1 MLYDTSYIRLIRS
14 WPRLY
19 LFVGLAVVSSACGG
33 PRVQVSHPAIPVGDS
48 IRLAADVVLPVD
60 RPSEG
65 VPTVLIQTRYW
76 RSFRM
81 RGGGG
86 PRIPQGPREPIV
98 QRLVSAG
105 MAAVIVDVRGTGASD
120 GVWRWPWSAE
130 EVRDMGPLIDWIV
143 AQPWSNGIV
152 GATGVSY
159 EGTTALLAATSNR
172 SALKAVLARQI
183 EWALADETLA
193 PGGVRNQLFP
203 DVWGRTVDDLDH
215 GRYPAMFPG
224 YARWL
229 VTGVAR
235 RDDDRDGRAQMARQQ
250 ARGSS
255 AVAERARMVRRGD
268 DHFGADGPPTD
279 SMGPAGHI
287 AALRQTQAVVGLWG
301 SWWDGGTADAVMRAR
316 ENMPIV
322 DARIGPWN
330 HEGTENASPLQLGN
344 SAHATVELDS
354 VVAFFRRHL
363 RGAAAD
369 RTSRVSWYVAGEER
383 WRSASTWPT
392 TTPRTWLLSAA
403 LRQDS
408 SSSARTNAATS
419 RDAIA
424 HGRDTVLTWTS
435 PRTASTG
442 TNTRWTTGLARSV
455 DVHDRARAKGLWSLV
470 LPRESAPLSVFG
482 AGQFTCL
489 LQPDQP
495 EAALHV
501 YVEGVSPD
509 GTVRLLTEGMQRVFR
524 TDDRAVP
531 STRVTVRI
539 RPVAF
544 ALPASWRLRVS
555 LASEDAP
562 TFETVSPATR
572 VTWTMHTRECQL
584 VLPTEGLEVTA
595 PPASP

>member
-1 MLYDTSYIRLIRS
+1 
-14 WPRLY
+14 
-19 LFVGLAVVSSACGG
+19 
-33 PRVQVSHPAIPVGDS
+33 VQVSRPAIPVADS
-48 IRLAADVVLPVD
+48 VRLAADVVLPAD
-60 RPSEG
+60 RPTEG

-86 PRIPQGPREPIV
+86 PRIPQGPRGAIV
-98 QRLVSAG
+98 QHLVRAG
-105 MAAVIVDVRGTGASD
+105 MAAVVVDVRGTGASD
-120 GVWRWPWSAE
+120 GVWRWPWSAD

-143 AQPWSNGIV
+143 AQPWSNGVV

-183 EWALADETLA
+183 EWELTDETLA
-193 PGGVRNQLFP
+193 PGGVRNVLFP
-203 DVWGRTVDDLDH
+203 DVWGRTVDALDH
-215 GRYPAMFPG
+215 GRYPEMFPR
-224 YARWL
+224 YAKWL

-235 RDDDRDGRAQMARQQ
+235 RDDDRDGRTQTARQN
-250 ARGSS
+250 ARGASD
-255 AVAERARMVRRGD
+255 VAGRARTVRHAYDR
-268 DHFGADGPPTD
+268 FGIDGPPTD
-279 SMGPAGHI
+279 SMGPAGHV
-287 AALRQTQAVVGLWG
+287 AALRQTQTVVGIWG

-330 HEGTENASPLQLGN
+330 HEGTQNASPLQRGK

-363 RGAAAD
+363 RGPAAD

-383 WRSASTWPT
+383 WRSASEWPT
-392 TTPRTWLLSAA
+392 TTPRTWLLSSATRHDA
-403 LRQDS
+403 
-408 SSSARTNAATS
+408 SSSARTNQTTS

-424 HGRDTVLTWTS
+424 NWQDTVLTWTS

-455 DVHDRARAKGLWSLV
+455 DVRDRADAKGLWSFV
-470 LPRESAPLSVFG
+470 LPQETASLSVFG
-482 AGQFTCL
+482 AGQFACQV
-489 LQPDQP
+489 QPDQP

-501 YVEGVSPD
+501 YVEAVLPD
-509 GTVRLLTEGMQRVFR
+509 GTVRLLTEGMQRVVR
-524 TDDRAVP
+524 TDEGAAP

-562 TFETVSPATR
+562 TFETVPPATR
-572 VTWTMHTRECQL
+572 VTWTLHTRDCQL
-584 VLPTEGLEVTA
+584 VLPVEGPEVT
-595 PPASP
+595 SPTSSP